1 MDYLD
6 KIPTHKTDVQMY
18 KLTGNGSKLTRY
30 IATTP
35 ETRIITN
42 QPEIFGMTYTR
53 ALTYAVQKTLEALPE
68 AEQFKQWPDYEANA
82 IVLLRGGLNYGLR
95 NALRKAYGYNKH
107 STTFIVSQRSKNPE
121 TNEWNAD
128 VQTYKQIT
136 IPKVVSFFLG
146 DVIGTGTSIKK
157 SLAALTKL
165 MEEVNVRTVRKFV
178 VLTLGCSAG
187 EHVLEEY
194 DTYLRKTY
202 PDYEGMVVVY
212 FEGRFTLATTDMN
225 IKLIDPGTDFLRVGA
240 LLAPE
245 FLLMQYDQVYYP
257 LEKCTNYDA
266 GNRAFDILLYKREV
280 QEYWARMLQEANN
293 GFTLYDALLQRFPDH
308 YDTKEQFFDEKKK
321 QWKNVSEGLINQIWL
336 AHQQRWNSHFI
347 EYAKTT
353 DALKKICMLRLEMI
367 QNHEC

>member
-1 MDYLD
+1 MDYLER
-6 KIPTHKTDVQMY
+6 IPTRKTDVQLY

-35 ETRIITN
+35 ETRAITN
-42 QPEIFGMTYTR
+42 QPEIFGMAYTR

-68 AEQFKQWPDYEANA
+68 AEQFKVWPDYEANA
-82 IVLLRGGLNYGLR
+82 IVLLRGGLNYGIR

-107 STTFIVSQRSKNPE
+107 STTFIISQRSKNPE
-121 TNEWNAD
+121 TNEWGAE

-157 SLAALTKL
+157 SLTALTKL

-178 VLTLGCSAG
+178 VLTLGCSVG
-187 EHVLEEY
+187 EHVLDEY
-194 DTYLRKTY
+194 DAYLRKTY
-202 PDYEGMVVVY
+202 PNYEGMVIVY
-212 FEGRFTLATTDMN
+212 FEGRFTLATADMK
-225 IKLIDPGTDFLRVGA
+225 IRLIEPGTDFLRVDA

-245 FLLMQYDQVYYP
+245 FLLMQYDQIYYP

-280 QEYWARMLQEANN
+280 QEYWAKMLQEANN
-293 GFTLYDALLQRFPDH
+293 GFTLYDALMERFPEH
-308 YDTKEQFFDEKKK
+308 YYSQEQFMNERK
-321 QWKNVSEGLINQIWL
+321 QHWKNVPEGLLQQLWL
-336 AHQQRWNSHFI
+336 AHEQRWTPHFI
-347 EYAKTT
+347 EYAKTS
-353 DALKKICMLRLEMI
+353 DALKKICLLRLEMI